1 MITINGRIIYSVLFV
16 SLSMFLVF
24 LIKPE
29 LIFDQNEEI
38 KAFGLKKQETLF
50 SLGVFTTLVAILS
63 FYFFAI
69 VDLIFS

>member
-1 MITINGRIIYSVLFV
+1 MITINGRIIYSALFL

-38 KAFGLKKQETLF
+38 KSFGLKKQETLF